1 MSSLKVIVAVRVR
14 PFNQRELDMGANLI
28 VHMDGKK
35 TRLAKPRTPGSNGAI
50 CRDSLSKENF
60 NEFTFDY
67 SYWSFDDQDKHYVSQ
82 EEVYEDLGT
91 DVINCAFQ
99 GYNACVFAYGQTG
112 SGKTFTMMGN
122 PDSLG
127 LIPRICKSLFARMK
141 VGSRSWDGIYNERVK
156 DLLGPQSA
164 THGLRVREH
173 MTTGPYVENLSQHP
187 VSDYD
192 EIKEC
197 INKGNILRT
206 TASTNMNDTS
216 SRSHAI
222 FTITFVQ
229 AGFTDDM
236 PSETVSKI
244 HLVDLAG
251 SERANATGATGQRLK
266 EGAHINKS
274 LVTLGSVI
282 SALAEQT
289 HPTNN
294 KRILY
299 IPYRDSVLTW
309 LLKDSLG
316 GNSKTIM
323 IAAIS
328 PADCN
333 YGETLSTLRYANR
346 AKNIINKPTVNI
358 DPNVKLI
365 RELREEIMKL
375 RAMLTVDNV
384 EELTSKVLLDLQKK
398 EAQEKVLTEEW
409 TEKWREAQMILR
421 EQKSLGLRKSGYGV
435 ILDSE
440 MPHLIGI
447 HDDIST
453 GVTLYSLKEGE
464 TTIGTDENDNPQDIV
479 LSGVGIQPEHCRIV
493 LSDGIATIWPKLPA
507 QCWLNANLIEE
518 PTRISQGDILLLG
531 RTNMFRYNNPA
542 EAAKLRKDLNR
553 SRMDLSRLSLIAAS
567 RENLS
572 VSFASDDELTGSR
585 REKVYYPQEMVCR
598 EDAEVQE
605 ENRKILDTIGNA
617 LKQLNAERTQMHHQ
631 HRMKVAKLSRELNE
645 LIQQK
650 RDQEA
655 IFQLR
660 EQELNARREMLLWEK
675 SNEEIQMEIIIR
687 QKCALQTQLD
697 SKKRDFFEYVA
708 RELQELSDC
717 GKLDEHDIKILED
730 NPRPEDTSNL
740 LLSVTENLD
749 NSAAQFLK
757 ETLKRNKDEID
768 RMEKALMDKDQI
780 LCESDTKMKIL
791 DGKMTDLDAENQA
804 LLLERSHIDIEALNL
819 KKQSMSLN
827 LKKTSDADAQTDM
840 VNELKT
846 LDTSETYHTATSN
859 CSIPSQLVFTPEA
872 KQCEPIPRHGIMC
885 DSGVSVDTNR
895 TQEKS
900 PKDPAE
906 QCDEDRLSCVS
917 CANSNGSDSGAQ
929 LQKLREQ
936 IASQKAH
943 IMKTLETDCSDKAEL
958 DDLIFQLQE
967 LQKQKQILKTEIDS
981 IHQPDEHPDI
991 PESLNGSD
999 DCANSSTIA
1008 PLGHYE
1014 NSIYGTTNSI
1024 GQPSI
1029 ETTHQQQRQD
1039 AENYVSIPSFIM
1051 RGAGKQTHY
1060 EYEVKVCLPDG
1071 RWTLLRRYSRFREL
1085 HNSMK
1090 NLYGEKIKD
1099 IPFPRREIF
1108 GSKSENVAKSRRRYL
1123 EAYLRR
1129 LLVVCAKIPQCPIY
1143 EGPGGCGV
1151 TKQSLVEFSGFFKKG
1166 LFESGKHGT
1175 G

>member
-14 PFNQRELDMGANLI
+14 PFNQRELDMGASSI

-35 TRLAKPRTPGSNGAI
+35 TRLAKPRMPGSNGAAL
-50 CRDSLSKENF
+50 CRDALSKDNF

-67 SYWSFDDQDKHYVSQ
+67 SYWSFDHHDDHYVSQ

-122 PDSLG
+122 ADNLG

-141 VGSRSWDGIYNERVK
+141 VGQEAGTGYKTHVSYLEIYNERVK
-156 DLLGPQSA
+156 DLLGSNSS

-173 MTTGPYVENLSQHP
+173 KTTGPYVENLSQHP
-187 VSDYD
+187 VSDYE

-197 INKGNILRT
+197 ITKGNILRT

-289 HPTNN
+289 NPTNN

-384 EELTSKVLLDLQKK
+384 EELTSKVLEDLQKK

-409 TEKWREAQMILR
+409 TEKWREAQTILR

-464 TTIGTDENDNPQDIV
+464 TSIGTDENDNPQDIV
-479 LSGVGIQPEHCRIV
+479 LSGVGIQPEHCRII

-542 EAAKLRKDLNR
+542 EAAKLRMDLNR
-553 SRMDLSRLSLIAAS
+553 SRLDLSRLSLIAAS
-567 RENLS
+567 RENLNT
-572 VSFASDDELTGSR
+572 SFMSDDESPFR
-585 REKVYYPQEMVCR
+585 REKVYCPQEMVCR
-598 EDAEVQE
+598 EDVEVQE
-605 ENRKILDTIGNA
+605 ENRKILETIGSA
-617 LKQLNAERTQMHHQ
+617 LKQLNAERSQMHHQ

-645 LIQQK
+645 LVQQK
-650 RDQEA
+650 KSQEA
-655 IFQLR
+655 IFLCR

-675 SNEEIQMEIIIR
+675 SNEEVQ
-687 QKCALQTQLD
+687 
-697 SKKRDFFEYVA
+697 
-708 RELQELSDC
+708 
-717 GKLDEHDIKILED
+717 HDIKILED
-730 NPRPEDTSNL
+730 NPLPEDASNL
-740 LLSVTENLD
+740 LLNATRNLD

-757 ETLKRNKDEID
+757 ETVKRNKDEID
-768 RMEKALMDKDQI
+768 KMEKALMEKDQI
-780 LCESDTKMKIL
+780 QCESDKKMKIL
-791 DGKMTDLDAENQA
+791 DGKLTDLDAENQE
-804 LLLERSHIDIEALNL
+804 LLLERSHIDIDALNL

-827 LKKTSDADAQTDM
+827 LKKTTDADAQTDM
-840 VNELKT
+840 LNVPEELKT

-859 CSIPSQLVFTPEA
+859 CSIPSQLLFTPEPESNP
-872 KQCEPIPRHGIMC
+872 CEPCSRHGIMS
-885 DSGVSVDTNR
+885 DSGVSVETNK
-895 TQEKS
+895 THDKS
-900 PKDPAE
+900 PKE
-906 QCDEDRLSCVS
+906 IIMKQCEEDQLSCLS
-917 CANSNGSDSGAQ
+917 CENSNGSDTGIQ

-943 IMKTLETDCSDKAEL
+943 IMKTLEADCSDKREL
-958 DDLIFQLQE
+958 DELIFHLQE
-967 LQKQKQILKTEIDS
+967 LQKQKQCLKTELESS
-981 IHQPDEHPDI
+981 IQQTEEHNDL

-999 DCANSSTIA
+999 DCANSSNIA
-1008 PLGHYE
+1008 PMGLYE
-1014 NSIYGTTNSI
+1014 NSLYGANTI
-1024 GQPSI
+1024 GQSLSSI
-1029 ETTHQQQRQD
+1029 ETAYQQQQES
-1039 AENYVSIPSFIM
+1039 ENQVSIPSFIM

-1090 NLYGEKIKD
+1090 NLYGEKVKD
-1099 IPFPRREIF
+1099 IPFPRRELF

-1143 EGPGGCGV
+1143 EGVGGCGV
-1151 TKQSLVEFSGFFKKG
+1151 TKQSLVEFSAFFKKG